1 MVVRHTQKRLLTYQ
15 QVTFV
20 TLKKSP
26 SLLYALFKAIRS
38 KLKSIIHNKKETVK
52 TLARIGM

>member
-20 TLKKSP
+20 TLKTSL
-26 SLLYALFKAIRS
+26 SLLYVLFKAIRS
-38 KLKSIIHNKKETVK
+38 KLKSIIYNKKETVK

>member
-20 TLKKSP
+20 TLKTSL

-38 KLKSIIHNKKETVK
+38 KLKSIIYNKKETVK

>member
-20 TLKKSP
+20 TLKTP
-26 SLLYALFKAIRS
+26 LSLLYVLFKAIRS
-38 KLKSIIHNKKETVK
+38 KFKSIIYIKKETVK

>member
-1 MVVRHTQKRLLTYQ
+1 MCHTQKRLLTYQ
-15 QVTFV
+15 QVTLV
-20 TLKKSP
+20 TLKTP
-26 SLLYALFKAIRS
+26 LSLLYVLFKSIRS

>member
-1 MVVRHTQKRLLTYQ
+1 MTHASYSQSRGIENTQL
-15 QVTFV
+15 
-20 TLKKSP
+20 

-38 KLKSIIHNKKETVK
+38 KLKSIIYNKKETVK

>member
-20 TLKKSP
+20 TLKTP
-26 SLLYALFKAIRS
+26 LSLLYVLFKAIGS
-38 KLKSIIHNKKETVK
+38 KLKSIIYNKKETVK